1 MQKTEFHRRRIF
13 PGPSGGRGNGMRR
26 SGESAGQ
33 RVAGGKAA
41 GRQGGK
47 AAGGRLQGS
56 GRQDGGR
63 QDGGRQGGKVAG
75 RQSGRAAKWQ
85 GGKVA
90 GRQSGRAARRQ
101 RSRTAKWQDGK
112 VAGRQSGRTAKWQGG
127 KVAGRRSAG
136 RQKKRGLRFFL
147 KKIKNHFVRKSYV
160 PASRRQGRV
169 IAADKSGAPPAQ
181 PPKNGRDNNVPPVL
195 APGFQPPGAAG
206 QQKSARRGGPTP
218 AKRRNAQALN
228 TLFGHR
234 EGCNIIRTAAVTK
247 ITESNF
253 SIFLHSDHSFQA
265 HSRPLPWS
273 FPFPE
278 LCPEAERVSVSANL
292 RRHRAAFDLR
302 FFILCTIFT
311 LNFIL

>member
-85 GGKVA
+85 GGKA
-90 GRQSGRAARRQ
+90 
-101 RSRTAKWQDGK
+101 AKWQDGK
-112 VAGRQSGRTAKWQGG
+112 VAGRQGGRTAVGRAAEKEGIAIFFEKKLKTILSENHMSPHPGG
-127 KVAGRRSAG
+127 KAASSQRTDPGRRPHK
-136 RQKKRGLRFFL
+136 QKTGET
-147 KKIKNHFVRKSYV
+147 H
-160 PASRRQGRV
+160 
-169 IAADKSGAPPAQ
+169 
-181 PPKNGRDNNVPPVL
+181 NVPPVL

-206 QQKSARRGGPTP
+206 QRKSARRSGPASAKGQCTGSQYAVRTP
-218 AKRRNAQALN
+218 GRVQYYSHGRR
-228 TLFGHR
+228 
-234 EGCNIIRTAAVTK
+234 
-247 ITESNF
+247 
-253 SIFLHSDHSFQA
+253 
-265 HSRPLPWS
+265 
-273 FPFPE
+273 
-278 LCPEAERVSVSANL
+278 
-292 RRHRAAFDLR
+292 
-302 FFILCTIFT
+302 
-311 LNFIL
+311 

>member
-90 GRQSGRAARRQ
+90 GRQGGRTAVGRAAEKEGIAIFFEKKLKTIL
-101 RSRTAKWQDGK
+101 SENHM
-112 VAGRQSGRTAKWQGG
+112 SPHPGG
-127 KVAGRRSAG
+127 KAASSQRTDPGRRPHK
-136 RQKKRGLRFFL
+136 QKTGET
-147 KKIKNHFVRKSYV
+147 H
-160 PASRRQGRV
+160 
-169 IAADKSGAPPAQ
+169 
-181 PPKNGRDNNVPPVL
+181 NVPPVL

-206 QQKSARRGGPTP
+206 QRKSARRSSPASAKGQRTGSQYAVRTP
-218 AKRRNAQALN
+218 GRVQYYPHGRR
-228 TLFGHR
+228 
-234 EGCNIIRTAAVTK
+234 
-247 ITESNF
+247 
-253 SIFLHSDHSFQA
+253 
-265 HSRPLPWS
+265 
-273 FPFPE
+273 
-278 LCPEAERVSVSANL
+278 
-292 RRHRAAFDLR
+292 
-302 FFILCTIFT
+302 
-311 LNFIL
+311 